1 MDNSKTVSTLNDLLQ
16 INNDR
21 IQGFDKVEDKVWDS
35 YGPLKNDYDQMVRE
49 SQEMKSDLLSLI
61 QSKGGEPNDTSTVAG
76 ALHRTWIDVKNSLT
90 GDNNEST
97 LENVVFGEKAAI
109 DAYQEALE
117 SGNLCPES
125 TVKVADQLLKIK
137 SSYRKFENL
146 EKSVD

>member
-16 INNDR
+16 ITNDR

-35 YGPLKNDYDQMVRE
+35 HGPLKNDYDQMVRE

-125 TVKVADQLLKIK
+125 TAKVADQLLKIK